1 MFSYFLRTA
10 SIGTLAK
17 NAAALVTVI
26 FAFCGSPVVHAQDG
40 AQNGTDE
47 RLLACDKISDPA
59 EKMQCFDA
67 VVRSLQQADAT
78 PTTEPSSAQTPV
90 SDTPAVTA
98 PAAVVGVTAVA
109 TPAVA
114 PDPKPAAAAS
124 PSAAQT
130 PTAASEPE
138 PAAEPQPATTTP
150 AAASAAEPAAASQ
163 SEIPVPSP
171 ADAPVEAAVASATA
185 AEDFGFEIKKD
196 KTAEQT
202 DAEKAPELKS
212 LHAIVVSSQNV
223 GDERFLVQLDNGQVW
238 QENDGLYIGLP
249 KVGTPVEITKGRF
262 GGYRMKIGNANKRT
276 PVKRIK

>member
-10 SIGTLAK
+10 SISTLAK

-47 RLLACDKISDPA
+47 RLLACDKMSDPA
-59 EKMQCFDA
+59 EKMACFDA
-67 VVRSLQQADAT
+67 VVKSLQQADAT
-78 PTTEPSSAQTPV
+78 PTTDPSTAQAPA

-114 PDPKPAAAAS
+114 PDPKPSAAS

-150 AAASAAEPAAASQ
+150 AAASQ
-163 SEIPVPSP
+163 SETPIPSP
-171 ADAPVEAAVASATA
+171 ADAPVEAAVASVTA

-196 KTAEQT
+196 KSAEQT

-212 LHAIVVSSQNV
+212 LHAIVVSSRNV

-276 PVKRIK
+276 PVKRTK